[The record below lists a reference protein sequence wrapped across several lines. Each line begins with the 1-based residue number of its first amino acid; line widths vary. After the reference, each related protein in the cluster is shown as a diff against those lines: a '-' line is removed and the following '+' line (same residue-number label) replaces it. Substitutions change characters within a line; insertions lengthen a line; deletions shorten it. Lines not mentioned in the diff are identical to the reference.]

1 MIIPEDIKK
10 ELTEDL
16 RQAIEDL
23 AQDISNDELK
33 NKIYESTEKLI
44 DAYNGQK
51 RVESYFD
58 ED

>member
-1 MIIPEDIKK
+1 MRIPEDIKK

-23 AQDISNDELK
+23 AQNISNDEAK
-33 NKIYESTEKLI
+33 NKIYESTKKFI

-58 ED
+58 EA

>member
-23 AQDISNDELK
+23 AQDISNDEPK
-33 NKIYESTEKLI
+33 NKIYESTKKFI

-58 ED
+58 EN